1 MFGWNEITKAHAKR
15 IVVACG
21 LALATACSSAAAQE
35 QPTAAQILE
44 ALKSHGPGRAVHSPT
59 VDQAQGSQ
67 ERSLIEALRKK
78 TPRTITVEERRQVA
92 EIASRKPSIDLEIP
106 FEYNSAAI
114 GPQAVPPLLALGR
127 AIGDAEFSG
136 VTFLIG
142 GHTDAKGND
151 SYNQDL
157 SERRAA
163 AVKHYLVEHFKLSP
177 DQLLAIGFGKGQLKN
192 PADPFAAENRRV
204 QVVNTEVK

>member
-21 LALATACSSAAAQE
+21 LALAAACGSAVAQE

-44 ALKSHGPGRAVHSPT
+44 ALKSHGPGRAVHRPA
-59 VDQAQGSQ
+59 DGEQAAQ
-67 ERSLIEALRKK
+67 ERSFLEVLRKK

-106 FEYNSAAI
+106 FEYNSATI
-114 GPQAVPPLLALGR
+114 GPQAVNPLLTLGR
-127 AIGDAEFSG
+127 ALGNPEFSG

-163 AVKHYLVEHFKLSP
+163 AVKHYLMEHFKLSP

>member
-1 MFGWNEITKAHAKR
+1 MQSP
-15 IVVACG
+15 
-21 LALATACSSAAAQE
+21 ALDSEQAAQE
-35 QPTAAQILE
+35 
-44 ALKSHGPGRAVHSPT
+44 
-59 VDQAQGSQ
+59 
-67 ERSLIEALRKK
+67 RSFLHALRKK

-106 FEYNSAAI
+106 FEYNSAII
-114 GPQAVPPLLALGR
+114 GPQAVAPLLTIGRALGNP
-127 AIGDAEFSG
+127 EFSG
-136 VTFLIG
+136 VTFLIA

-177 DQLLAIGFGKGQLKN
+177 DHFS
-192 PADPFAAENRRV
+192 PSVSERV
-204 QVVNTEVK
+204 SSRTWPIRLRQRTGACRW